1 MKTLSH
7 IGGFLRVPLAFGAV
21 EERCGIF
28 PVPTDRMDLLVV
40 FRIGLAFLLGTFVDG
55 ALHRFPLLLR
65 DFEFLDLHGI
75 EDVAIDHHRF
85 HGGAAVRLERYAMHT
100 ADATGLLVVR
110 AGATT
115 LRASLTDC

>member
-7 IGGFLRVPLAFGAV
+7 IGGFLGVPLTFDAV

-28 PVPTDRMDLLVV
+28 PVPTDGMYLLVV
-40 FRIGLAFLLGTFVDG
+40 FRIGLAFLLGAFVDG
-55 ALHRFPLLLR
+55 ALHRFPLLLG
-65 DFEFLDLHGI
+65 DFELLDQHRI

-85 HGGAAVRLERYAMHT
+85 HGGTAVSLERYAMHT
-100 ADATGLLVVR
+100 TDAAGVLVVR

-115 LRASLTDC
+115 LRAALA